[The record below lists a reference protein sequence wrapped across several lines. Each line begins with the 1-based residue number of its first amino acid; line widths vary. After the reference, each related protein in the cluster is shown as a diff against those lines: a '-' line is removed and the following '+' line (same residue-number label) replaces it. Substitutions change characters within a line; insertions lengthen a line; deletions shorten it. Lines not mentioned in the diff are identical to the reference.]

1 MRLAIFRTLTSK
13 SNSCCGYRPVIIT
26 VLLIGIGLS
35 GDDDRRIVC
44 GSLAAWQYGKPKRE
58 NTQGCCPLNLLVGA
72 QQHVCQT
79 AVTLLSHER
88 YFWLT
93 RDFKNTFPRAATNP
107 ARSLFSGWR

>member
-1 MRLAIFRTLTSK
+1 MNETGYIPHLDKQEQFLL
-13 SNSCCGYRPVIIT
+13 GYRPVIIT

-44 GSLAAWQYGKPKRE
+44 GSLAAWQYGKLKRE

-79 AVTLLSHER
+79 AVT
-88 YFWLT
+88 FVT
-93 RDFKNTFPRAATNP
+93 RTLFLANP
-107 ARSLFSGWR
+107 